1 MGRKKATLH
10 ERSDRMTQ
18 RRRKKYD
25 DLKPFIELF
34 KPEYQRLLIAG
45 KIAEEFKSLLHN
57 GDKVDVRTLI
67 YLFFRLAPTETDDRP
82 CCTPKQVHEFLRRLK
97 DATGSEGTKYGWA
110 MIIRYITNGHS
121 NLLESE
127 SSLQSAINK
136 VFRKYH

>member
-1 MGRKKATLH
+1 
-10 ERSDRMTQ
+10 MTQ

-25 DLKPFIELF
+25 DAKSFIELF

-45 KIAEEFKSLLHN
+45 KIAEEFKSLLSYSY
-57 GDKVDVRTLI
+57 KVDVRMLT
-67 YLFFRLAPTETDDRP
+67 YLNFRLGPTETDDRP

-97 DATGSEGTKYGWA
+97 DATRIEGTAYGWA
-110 MIIRYITNGHS
+110 MIIRYITDGHS

-136 VFRKYH
+136 AFKKYR